1 MCGIVGVI
9 NQKNAPNFILS
20 ALKTLE
26 YRGYDSAGIYIRE
39 DKLFKTLSRVDSL
52 KSKIASVDG
61 IDGIGHT
68 RWATHGFSTLNNAH
82 PHQSY
87 HKLITLVHNGIISNY
102 ESIKNFLIKKNYKFY
117 GETDTEILTNYI
129 EYLYLQHKNPETIL
143 FNLLDDIQGELAI
156 AFFIKD
162 DPSLYYLK
170 RESPLVIAKKNNTYS
185 LSSDVLAINNFEEFY
200 YPEDGEM
207 GYINI
212 NEQVVY
218 KNYKKTSINFK
229 KEDYSC
235 FSSSKGHFKH
245 YMLKEIYEEPLVVDR
260 LKKYISTYNL
270 QEIRNL
276 LKNSNKVII
285 LGCGTSYNAGYY
297 ITKFLNKNNIISHVA
312 SEYKDFEDATY
323 ILISQSGETYDL
335 ISAVKKIKNT
345 DNIIL
350 LTNNIHSTL
359 ARLVK
364 HVIYLN
370 AGNEIAVAATKSYI
384 STILLLTYLFKDI
397 NYNEVLSK
405 AKLTIKNTLYKR
417 NEIKQLASKIYKL
430 QSLYCVSKN
439 IGEAILKEAALKIK
453 EISYIHAESI
463 YSGELKHGSISTLD
477 KNFGCIFL
485 ITDKTMISNIKEV
498 EARNS
503 PVFILSEDS
512 NLPASPKE
520 IPYLSAMVYL
530 ELLSY
535 EISNLLKRDID
546 KPRNLAKSV
555 TVI

>member
-87 HKLITLVHNGIISNY
+87 HKLITLVQ
-102 ESIKNFLIKKNYKFY
+102 E
-117 GETDTEILTNYI
+117 EILFLTNYI

-335 ISAVKKIKNT
+335 ISAVKKIKKT

-397 NYNEVLSK
+397 NYNEVLYK

-463 YSGELKHGSISTLD
+463 YSGELKHGPISTLD